1 MLSLSFRLLRRIVS
15 VFTAAASPR
24 QIAFGL
30 ALGAMIGLVPK
41 GNLTA
46 ALLAMVLLSLRVN
59 LAAGTAAALVFSWA
73 GALCDPLAHRIGSTV
88 LAYPWVQPIGAY
100 LFDLPIV
107 PWTALNNTV
116 VLGNLILGLVL
127 FYPVYWLS
135 YLFFERYRGRIA
147 TRLRSCRAAVALDKG
162 EPATQWRP
170 Q

>member
-1 MLSLSFRLLRRIVS
+1 MLSIVFRWLRSVVS

-24 QIAFGL
+24 QIAFAV

-46 ALLAMVLLSLRVN
+46 ALLAMLLLSLRVN
-59 LAAGTAAALVFSWA
+59 LAAGTAAALLFSWV
-73 GALCDPLAHRIGSTV
+73 GVWTDPLAHRFGSTI

-100 LFDLPIV
+100 LFDLPVV

-127 FYPVYWLS
+127 FYPIYWLS
-135 YLFFERYRGRIA
+135 YLFFQRHRDRIA
-147 TRLRSCRAAVALDKG
+147 NKLRQYKAAVVLEKA
-162 EPATQWRP
+162 EPATQWRL
-170 Q
+170 